1 MASYVQSAA
10 SALKRLSESPH
21 LSSTGTGL
29 FSGQKTQPSEYARE
43 NVQPSYFP
51 SVGALVG
58 GEKKK
63 REIKSINHNI
73 QALSV
78 VLFLSLQK
86 SKRIEKKAE
95 NKEKEWYRNTVPAR
109 Q

>member
-21 LSSTGTGL
+21 LSSTGTAL

-58 GEKKK
+58 EKKR
-63 REIKSINHNI
+63 REKSN
-73 QALSV
+73 
-78 VLFLSLQK
+78 
-86 SKRIEKKAE
+86 R
-95 NKEKEWYRNTVPAR
+95 
-109 Q
+109 